1 MSALAGFPVPY
12 GFLVNNAGTLDA
24 SNSLAVTGNVT
35 LRNSTLRVGNGGS
48 SSASIS
54 GLLEN
59 SSGSI
64 IDLSSNGPAAGDR
77 LRVGGDYVGGGE
89 LRLDAAL
96 DASIASD
103 VLIIDGIVVSGATAI
118 RVTDVGDGTGAATGT
133 GPGLGIRLVDVSATG
148 GTAAGQFFLAGG
160 PMTVNAFDYDLY
172 LQNDGI
178 WYLQSALR
186 PIVPGVVSAPHVI
199 EDMHT
204 SGTAQTR
211 HRLHTRL
218 RHLTTG
224 RLIDRVFAENER
236 VPVAPLETRRATYS
250 YAKADGQVFIDI
262 ETFDEFEF
270 SNEQLG
276 ERRWFLKENEEYKAL
291 RLDGRLLDIVL
302 PAQIPLKVVDTAPAS
317 RTGLSTS
324 WKEAKLETGLQI
336 MVPLFITNG
345 DIIRVDTAGKKYLG
359 KE

>member
-1 MSALAGFPVPY
+1 V
-12 GFLVNNAGTLDA
+12 VDA
-24 SNSLAVTGNVT
+24 THGSRYKLRLQSL
-35 LRNSTLRVGNGGS
+35 RS
-48 SSASIS
+48 SQNI
-54 GLLEN
+54 
-59 SSGSI
+59 
-64 IDLSSNGPAAGDR
+64 PAFAGDDTMQTILPSEFKR
-77 LRVGGDYVGGGE
+77 QMVLM
-89 LRLDAAL
+89 LDG
-96 DASIASD
+96 S
-103 VLIIDGIVVSGATAI
+103 
-118 RVTDVGDGTGAATGT
+118 
-133 GPGLGIRLVDVSATG
+133 
-148 GTAAGQFFLAGG
+148 
-160 PMTVNAFDYDLY
+160 
-172 LQNDGI
+172 
-178 WYLQSALR
+178 
-186 PIVPGVVSAPHVI
+186 PHVV

-270 SNEQLG
+270 TNEQLG

-302 PAQIPLKVVDTAPAS
+302 PPQIPLKVVETAPPA
-317 RTGLSTS
+317 RTGLTTS

-336 MVPLFITNG
+336 MVPLFIANG
-345 DIIRVDTAGKKYLG
+345 DTIRVDTAGKKYLG

>member
-1 MSALAGFPVPY
+1 MQTILPSEFKRQMVLM
-12 GFLVNNAGTLDA
+12 LD
-24 SNSLAVTGNVT
+24 G
-35 LRNSTLRVGNGGS
+35 
-48 SSASIS
+48 
-54 GLLEN
+54 
-59 SSGSI
+59 
-64 IDLSSNGPAAGDR
+64 
-77 LRVGGDYVGGGE
+77 
-89 LRLDAAL
+89 
-96 DASIASD
+96 
-103 VLIIDGIVVSGATAI
+103 
-118 RVTDVGDGTGAATGT
+118 
-133 GPGLGIRLVDVSATG
+133 
-148 GTAAGQFFLAGG
+148 
-160 PMTVNAFDYDLY
+160 
-172 LQNDGI
+172 
-178 WYLQSALR
+178 
-186 PIVPGVVSAPHVI
+186 APHVI

-250 YAKADGQVFIDI
+250 YAKADVQVFIDI

-302 PAQIPLKVVDTAPAS
+302 PPQIPLKVVDTAPSS
-317 RTGLSTS
+317 RTGSTTS

-336 MVPLFITNG
+336 MVPLFIGNG